1 MEKNIKT
8 SDSISFF
15 FQINFCPI
23 MKFLVGRT
31 DMKQMQHKYS
41 NDNPGKIGNYFIFSF
56 HTFFLILKRLSINT
70 LVHATLFKTTLAHT
84 ANFN

>member
-1 MEKNIKT
+1 
-8 SDSISFF
+8 
-15 FQINFCPI
+15 
-23 MKFLVGRT
+23 
-31 DMKQMQHKYS
+31 MQHKYS

-84 ANFN
+84 AKFNEFFFSQIDQTLENT